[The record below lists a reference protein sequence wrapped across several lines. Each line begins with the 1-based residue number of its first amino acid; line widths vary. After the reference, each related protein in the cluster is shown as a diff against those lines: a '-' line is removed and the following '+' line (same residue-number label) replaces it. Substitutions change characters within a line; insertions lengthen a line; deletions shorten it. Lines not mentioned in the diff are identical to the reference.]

1 MNLLYRIPLLIAALL
16 LTCSLAVQAQTPDAG
31 GTEAPPPGSTV
42 ITSDELHSD
51 QLNHVSTFT
60 GSVVVT
66 GSSFNMACDEMKVI
80 FTKDGKVDH
89 IIASGNVVITQPGR
103 ITHSGQCEYFR
114 EDDKFVL
121 TDEPVIVQDKNKL
134 SAPKITIYRTTQ
146 TLETSGK
153 STTVLGNGGGLGS
166 STPASAPAGP
176 LPDK

>member
-1 MNLLYRIPLLIAALL
+1 MNLLYRIPLLIAVLL
-16 LTCSLAVQAQTPDAG
+16 LTCPLSIQAQTPDAS
-31 GTEAPPPGSTV
+31 TADTPPPGSTV

-51 QLNHVSTFT
+51 QLNHISTFT
-60 GSVVVT
+60 GSVLVT
-66 GSSFNMACDEMKVI
+66 GTSFNMTCDEMKVI

-121 TDEPVIVQDKNKL
+121 TDQPVIVQDKNKI

-146 TLETSGK
+146 TLETEGK
-153 STTVLGNGGGLGS
+153 PSTVVLGNGGGLGS
-166 STPASAPAGP
+166 SSSSPAAP
-176 LPDK
+176 LPDNK